1 VGGKGLKVKLRHIV
15 GVLIGFIIFA
25 EGAVLASAGRPV
37 TIEGVGTIMAGTVL
51 LIGAQIAIL
60 GFLIMFFWLLEWADF
75 IPKKGRIMTVMDL
88 IGLLVAAIVTAEGL
102 FFTTNAAMISFEDG
116 RVFGKVATALMSAQ
130 LFGLGLLCLM
140 LWLKRKQVD
149 TNFLVWFAGVASA
162 GVVLAWGAVLIGCQA
177 DLFITDFGGISAVYV
192 LTAGAVIMALGLVP
206 LMVWTVHGTKY
217 YGEKFKRFGTIAL
230 TLSMLT
236 LAFAFMALAT
246 IADDFTIGDFFT
258 GKKIWMAGWCGL
270 MFFFAV
276 LALAAWWSRRV
287 PLKLIFVPQM
297 LGTLAGV
304 LLAAEGVVLIG
315 FAGETHLETLGVLS
329 ETMTLLIAV
338 QLALLSSIVLGAWL
352 FRSYRWFK
360 GNFNRMLLDML
371 MLILIVVLTLEGV
384 AIMVLAAPITID
396 GIGTML
402 ESTMV
407 LFGLQLALVSLLS
420 LLCWVFRDDGS
431 LPRMQRFMFIILVF
445 LGLLI
450 PPALLL

>member
-1 VGGKGLKVKLRHIV
+1 MKVKLRHIV

-25 EGAVLASAGRPV
+25 EGAVLASAGRPL
-37 TIEGVGTIMAGTVL
+37 TIEGLGTIMASTVL

-60 GFLIMFFWLLEWADF
+60 GFLIMFIWLLEWADF
-75 IPKKGRIMTVMDL
+75 IPKKGRIMTVLDW
-88 IGLLVAAIVTAEGL
+88 IGLLAAAIVTAEGL

-140 LWLKRKQVD
+140 LWLKRKQID
-149 TNFLVWFAGVASA
+149 TNFLVWFAGIASA
-162 GVVLAWGAVLIGCQA
+162 SVVVAWGAVLIGCQA
-177 DLFITDFGGISAVYV
+177 DIFITDFGGISAVYV
-192 LTAGAVIMALGLVP
+192 LTAGVVIFALGLVP
-206 LMVWTVHGTKY
+206 LVVWTVYGTKN
-217 YGEKFKRFGTIAL
+217 YGDKFKRFGTIAIS
-230 TLSMLT
+230 LSMLT
-236 LAFAFMALAT
+236 LAFAFVALAT
-246 IADDFTIGDFFT
+246 LANDFTIGDFFT

-287 PLKLIFVPQM
+287 PLQLIFVPQM

-304 LLAAEGVVLIG
+304 LLAAEGAVLIG
-315 FAGETHLETLGVLS
+315 FSGETHLETLGVLS
-329 ETMTLLIAV
+329 ETMTMLIGV
-338 QLALLSSIVLGAWL
+338 QVALLGSIVLGAWL
-352 FRSYRWFK
+352 LRGFRWFK

-371 MLILIVVLTLEGV
+371 MLIVATVLALEGV
-384 AIMVLAAPITID
+384 AAMALAADITID

-407 LFGLQLALVSLLS
+407 LFGLQLALVSIFA
-420 LLCWVFRDDGS
+420 LLCWVFRDDGPF
-431 LPRMQRFMFIILVF
+431 PRMQRFMFVVLIF
-445 LGLLI
+445 LALLI